1 MKTAMKFRSHS
12 RNLSGLLIALAA
24 FYFTVL
30 PKTQAISP
38 APDGGYP
45 GGNTAEG
52 QNALFSLATGPYNTA
67 VGVFSLMTITDAG
80 YNTAIGAGTLL
91 FNTEGENTATGA
103 GALFSNT
110 TGFDNTANGAFALF
124 SNTIGERNNAVGDGA
139 LFANN
144 ANFNNAF
151 GTFALEANTTGG
163 ANAAFGDEAL
173 QENTTGANNTAI
185 GYQALRSNATGNDNV
200 ALGARALF
208 NGTGSITG
216 SDNSAIGYSAGDG
229 LDTGSGNVY
238 IGAGVQAVDPA
249 ENDHTY
255 VRNINTTS
263 VSGANADTV
272 TVDLTTGL
280 LGHLSSSRRYKQD
293 IHPMDN
299 ASQTLYRL
307 KPVTYRYKKEIDRS
321 QSLDYG
327 LIAEDVAEIDSNLA
341 VRARD
346 GQIESVRYNAINAML
361 LNEFL
366 KEHRKV
372 QELDATVA
380 QQQKDFQATIAQLTA
395 RLEEQVSEIQ
405 RVSAQLQLSKPVSR
419 TAATKGR

>member
-1 MKTAMKFRSHS
+1 MKFRSQS
-12 RNLSGLLIALAA
+12 RNLSGLLIALAVL
-24 FYFTVL
+24 YFTVL
-30 PKTQAISP
+30 PKTQAINP

-52 QNALFSLATGPYNTA
+52 QNALFSLTTGPYNTA
-67 VGVFSLMTITDAG
+67 VGWFSLTTITDAG

-91 FNTEGENTATGA
+91 FNTAGENTATGA

-110 TGFDNTANGAFALF
+110 TGIDNTANGAFALF
-124 SNTIGERNNAVGDGA
+124 SNTIGKRNNAVGDGA

-151 GTFALEANTTGG
+151 GAFALEANTTGG
-163 ANAAFGDEAL
+163 ANDAFGDEAL

-185 GYQALRSNATGNDNV
+185 GYQALRSNGTGNGNV
-200 ALGARALF
+200 AVGARALF
-208 NGTGSITG
+208 SGTGVMTG
-216 SDNSAIGYSAGDG
+216 SDNTAIGNSAGKNA
-229 LDTGSGNVY
+229 DTGSGNVY
-238 IGAGVQAVDPA
+238 VGASVEAVDPA

-255 VRNINTTS
+255 IRNINNTS
-263 VSGANADTV
+263 VSGVGTDTV

-280 LGHLSSSRRYKQD
+280 LGHLTSSRRYKQD
-293 IHPMDN
+293 IQPMDN
-299 ASQTLYRL
+299 ASEALYRL
-307 KPVTYRYKKEIDRS
+307 TPVTYRYKKKIDRS
-321 QSLDYG
+321 QGLDYG
-327 LIAEDVAEIDSNLA
+327 LIAEDVAEIDPNLV

-395 RLEEQVSEIQ
+395 RLEEQASQILK
-405 RVSAQLQLSKPVSR
+405 VSAQLELSKPVSR
-419 TAATKGR
+419 TTSVERR

>member
-1 MKTAMKFRSHS
+1 MKAPMKFRSQS
-12 RNLSGLLIALAA
+12 RDLSRLLIALAVLYFA
-24 FYFTVL
+24 FL
-30 PKTQAISP
+30 PKAQALSP
-38 APDGGYP
+38 PPDGGYP

-52 QNALFSLATGPYNTA
+52 QNALFNLTTGPYNTA
-67 VGVFSLMTITDAG
+67 VGLFSLMTITDAG

-91 FNTEGENTATGA
+91 FNTAGENTATGA

-110 TGFDNTANGAFALF
+110 TGIDNTANGAFALF

-151 GTFALEANTTGG
+151 GAFALEANTTGG
-163 ANAAFGDEAL
+163 ANDAFGDEAL
-173 QENTTGANNTAI
+173 QENTTGTNNTAI
-185 GYQALRSNATGNDNV
+185 GYQALRSNGTGNGNV
-200 ALGARALF
+200 AVGARALF
-208 NGTGSITG
+208 SGTGVMTG
-216 SDNSAIGYSAGDG
+216 SDNTAIGNSAGENV
-229 LDTGSGNVY
+229 DTGSGNVY
-238 IGAGVQAVDPA
+238 IGASVEAVDPA

-255 VRNINTTS
+255 IRNINTTS
-263 VSGANADTV
+263 VSGGNADFV

-280 LGHLSSSRRYKQD
+280 LGHLSSSQRYKED

-307 KPVTYRYKKEIDRS
+307 KPVTYCYKKEIDRS

-380 QQQKDFQATIAQLTA
+380 QQQKDFQATIAQLAA
-395 RLEEQVSEIQ
+395 RLEEQASQILK
-405 RVSAQLQLSKPVSR
+405 VSAQLELSKPVSR
-419 TAATKGR
+419 TASVEGR